1 MTKELF
7 IGIMTLVFV
16 GLLSI
21 SYHRETHFD
30 IKKNIGQKYKP
41 LISGTLLPQ
50 VLLIAVLLWLKFY
63 GAAFTARKCI
73 NMLYHIFLLITLYYA
88 VLLLILPSLRKCISA
103 RTCALL
109 WLIPNWLYITQYDT
123 FPTFKPRI
131 IFHVSGKLVAA
142 VFVLWLIGFLT
153 CFLGNIFRHLT
164 FRKELLKNAVPVT
177 DPEILELFQEEAAKM
192 ALQSPSYQL
201 VTTKDVSSPLTIG
214 LYQRSTK
221 LILPMK
227 SYSSKELSLI
237 FRHELVHICRWDSWT
252 KFFMMFCTAM
262 CWFNPLMWTA
272 MKKSAEDLELS
283 CDESVLLDSDES
295 TRKQYAALLL
305 NTAGDDRGFSSCLS
319 ASAASMRYRL
329 KSVMNPR
336 KCRSGML
343 LVALTFFLLCMTC
356 GFTALAYGD
365 ATAATTVF
373 RGQDPAKFHAY
384 DISLFDET
392 GNVINKTSCIDPK
405 ALTEFIAGLSTQEIT
420 WNYSYSDTE
429 KYLAIWYDSPQGDVL
444 VELETN
450 YLRVKY
456 FEDRAVWQVY
466 YLPEPTNWEAMESE
480 LL

>member
-21 SYHRETHFD
+21 SYHRENHFD

-63 GAAFTARKCI
+63 GAAFTVRKCCA
-73 NMLYHIFLLITLYYA
+73 MFYHIFLLITLYYA

-109 WLIPNWLYITQYDT
+109 WLIPNWLYITQYDI

-131 IFHVSGKLVAA
+131 IFHVSGKLVTA

-153 CFLGNIFRHLT
+153 CFLGSIFRHLT

-221 LILPMK
+221 LVLPMK

-237 FRHELVHICRWDSWT
+237 FRHELVHICR
-252 KFFMMFCTAM
+252 
-262 CWFNPLMWTA
+262 
-272 MKKSAEDLELS
+272 
-283 CDESVLLDSDES
+283 
-295 TRKQYAALLL
+295 
-305 NTAGDDRGFSSCLS
+305 
-319 ASAASMRYRL
+319 
-329 KSVMNPR
+329 
-336 KCRSGML
+336 
-343 LVALTFFLLCMTC
+343 
-356 GFTALAYGD
+356 
-365 ATAATTVF
+365 
-373 RGQDPAKFHAY
+373 
-384 DISLFDET
+384 
-392 GNVINKTSCIDPK
+392 
-405 ALTEFIAGLSTQEIT
+405 
-420 WNYSYSDTE
+420 
-429 KYLAIWYDSPQGDVL
+429 
-444 VELETN
+444 
-450 YLRVKY
+450 
-456 FEDRAVWQVY
+456 
-466 YLPEPTNWEAMESE
+466 
-480 LL
+480 